1 MDNNESRDK
10 NKRHKRYISLRKN
23 FKYTTKI
30 KHQNVESQNIDL
42 NFCAYAF
49 AYTYKIE
56 KIDKWESSGF
66 EQVDKT
72 GFPLEYELGIMKFYV
87 FLNQMSTINTNI
99 SK

>member
-1 MDNNESRDK
+1 MKVDI

-49 AYTYKIE
+49 AYTYKIDE
-56 KIDKWESSGF
+56 IDKWESSGF

-72 GFPLEYELGIMKFYV
+72 GLPLAYELRIMKC
-87 FLNQMSTINTNI
+87 
-99 SK
+99 

>member
-56 KIDKWESSGF
+56 KTDKWEASGF
-66 EQVDKT
+66 EQVDKIR
-72 GFPLEYELGIMKFYV
+72 GFV
-87 FLNQMSTINTNI
+87 TNI
-99 SK
+99 NNIYTMYNKTYNW

>member
-1 MDNNESRDK
+1 MKVDI

-66 EQVDKT
+66 EQVDNT
-72 GFPLEYELGIMKFYV
+72 GFPFNLNYMNEVISFSELDEFDIFWYLRIK
-87 FLNQMSTINTNI
+87 L
-99 SK
+99 

>member
-66 EQVDKT
+66 EQVDNT
-72 GFPLEYELGIMKFYV
+72 GFPLKYESGTIKYHV
-87 FLNQMSTINTNI
+87 FLNQINSVNTDLLE
-99 SK
+99 

>member
-1 MDNNESRDK
+1 MKVDI

-56 KIDKWESSGF
+56 KTDKWEASGF
-66 EQVDKT
+66 EQIDKIR
-72 GFPLEYELGIMKFYV
+72 GFVETE
-87 FLNQMSTINTNI
+87 SNTHSMQN
-99 SK
+99 